1 MGMVKWERQIS
12 RDQSRDATS
21 ITVFVNTS
29 VEAVVCTETDAVT
42 LHCLQVLL
50 IFINT
55 TLRAK
60 YEYLFIV
67 HLSKFCFY
75 KLIFLS

>member
-1 MGMVKWERQIS
+1 MGETKIS
-12 RDQSRDATS
+12 GDQSRDETS
-21 ITVFVNTS
+21 FLNTS

-50 IFINT
+50 IFINI

-60 YEYLFIV
+60 YEYFFIV
-67 HLSKFCFY
+67 HSYFVFTN
-75 KLIFLS
+75 

>member
-1 MGMVKWERQIS
+1 MGDTKIS
-12 RDQSRDATS
+12 GDQSRDAIS

-29 VEAVVCTETDAVT
+29 VEAVVCIETDVT

-60 YEYLFIV
+60 YDYLFIV
-67 HLSKFCFY
+67 HLYFVF
-75 KLIFLS
+75 IN